1 MSERTQQTER
11 LPVGLAVLALIV
23 LALSYVINAMD
34 RQVFPVLVTT
44 IDHNFHFTLSEGG
57 LLATV
62 FTLGIGITGIPGGY
76 LLDKLSRKSV
86 LVIGITV
93 FSVFTLLTAASVG
106 FGDMLFYRAGSGV
119 GEALQNAALFSAV
132 GAYFYKNRAMA
143 LGVLNFAYGTGG
155 FLGPLYGSKL
165 LVHYGWQSPF
175 LVYGILGLVFAL
187 IVGVGI
193 SKKFTDQAEKLHEI
207 SSYAPSNFPSIVW
220 NRNIILLAI
229 NCVAVGVASYG
240 YLGLYPTFLI
250 KHLGYTPV
258 AAGFSISMF
267 GLGALT
273 GIPAGFLGD
282 RFRQKWIII
291 GSLVATMI
299 VGYVLFNVVKTPG
312 SQALFSFLEG
322 TFASG
327 FLFTNTYS
335 LMQRCVRPE
344 FIGRASGIFITF
356 WYLPSA
362 LAGYL
367 FASLVNSYGWGN
379 AAVLQLSLVPI
390 LGIAA
395 MLLVK
400 ETQILS
406 PKANKAAAEAAN
418 ITSV

>member
-1 MSERTQQTER
+1 MSERARQTER
-11 LPVGLAVLALIV
+11 LPIGLAVLALIV
-23 LALSYVINAMD
+23 LALSYVVNAMD
-34 RQVFPVLVTT
+34 RQVFPVLVTA
-44 IDHNFHFTLSEGG
+44 IDKNFHFKLTQGG

-76 LLDKLSRKSV
+76 LLDRLSRKSV
-86 LVIGITV
+86 IVIGIVV
-93 FSVFTLLTAASVG
+93 FSVFTLLTAVSVG

-132 GAYFYKNRAMA
+132 GAYFYKRRAMA

-155 FLGPLYGSKL
+155 FFGPLFGAKL
-165 LVHYGWQSPF
+165 LVHIGWQAPF
-175 LVYGILGLVFAL
+175 LVYGLLGLAMAL
-187 IVGVGI
+187 IIGFGI
-193 SKKFTDQAEKLHEI
+193 SKKFTDQAEIVHEVGEFLP
-207 SSYAPSNFPSIVW
+207 ADFPAKVW
-220 NRNIILLAI
+220 NRNITLLAV
-229 NCVAVGVASYG
+229 NCIAVGVASYG

-250 KHLGYTPV
+250 KHLHYTPV

-267 GLGALT
+267 GLGALM

-282 RFRQKWIII
+282 QFRQKWIII
-291 GSLVATMI
+291 GSLIATMI
-299 VGYVLFNVVKTPG
+299 VGYTLFNVVTTPG

-344 FIGRASGIFITF
+344 VIGRASGIFITF

-367 FASLVNSYGWGN
+367 FAHLVNSYGWGN
-379 AAVLQLSLVPI
+379 AALYQLTMVPI
-390 LGIAA
+390 LGIVAT
-395 MLLVK
+395 LFIK
-400 ETQILS
+400 ESQILN
-406 PKANKAAAEAAN
+406 PKKKKTSSLASAA
-418 ITSV
+418 S

>member
-1 MSERTQQTER
+1 MSERAAQTER
-11 LPVGLAVLALIV
+11 LPIGLAVVALIV
-23 LALSYVINAMD
+23 VALSYVVNAMD

-44 IDHNFHFTLSEGG
+44 INHHFHFTLTQGG

-62 FTLGIGITGIPGGY
+62 FTLGIGISGIPGGF
-76 LLDKLSRKSV
+76 LLDKFSRKSV
-86 LVIGITV
+86 IVAGIAI
-93 FSVFTLLTAASVG
+93 FSIFTLLTAVSVG

-132 GAYFYKNRAMA
+132 GAYFYKRRAMA

-155 FLGPLYGSKL
+155 FLGPLFGAKL

-175 LVYGILGLVFAL
+175 LVYGLLGIVFAI
-187 IVGVGI
+187 IVAVGI
-193 SKKFTDQAEKLHEI
+193 SRKFTDQAEILANT
-207 SSYAPSNFPSIVW
+207 SDMSVSNFPEKVW
-220 NRNIILLAI
+220 NRNISLLAV

-282 RFRQKWIII
+282 KLRQKWIII
-291 GSLVATMI
+291 FSLLMTMI
-299 VGYVLFNVVKTPG
+299 VGYTLFNVVTSRG
-312 SQALFSFLEG
+312 MQALFSFLEG

-344 FIGRASGIFITF
+344 VIGRASGIFVTF

-367 FASLVNSYGWGN
+367 FAHLVNSYGWGT
-379 AAVLQLSLVPI
+379 AGLIQLSLVPI
-390 LGIAA
+390 LGIAV
-395 MLLVK
+395 MLFVN
-400 ETQILS
+400 ERQILS
-406 PKANKAAAEAAN
+406 PANIKPAAPAAEP
-418 ITSV
+418 V